1 MLIRFNF
8 DPDQIYHGL
17 LLVRWWQATET
28 VLCAIRTS
36 PVVIDGTSLELG
48 RINGSNSPRSESCPS
63 FDHTPEVRQGSRV

>member
-36 PVVIDGTSLELG
+36 PGEIVM
-48 RINGSNSPRSESCPS
+48 
-63 FDHTPEVRQGSRV
+63 